1 MTFFSS
7 DDEITGLAGA
17 FYNGSMPLS
26 RWNKATQ
33 MAITFYFAVRFPR
46 KMAFDILSERIPSL
60 WAGLL
65 SEKRRSD
72 IDKSIVCWLGR
83 AKEFAEIYHNLDELS
98 ALTNL
103 FMATHWA
110 HDMPYPQLFDNSFH
124 NAITEQ
130 LILPEVSSNFDV
142 SISGRDLMSA

>member
-17 FYNGSMPLS
+17 FFNGSLPLS
-26 RWNKATQ
+26 KWNKATQ
-33 MAITFYFAVRFPR
+33 MAITFYFAVRFPG
-46 KMAFDILSERIPSL
+46 KMAFDIMSERIPSL

-65 SEKRRSD
+65 SERRRSE
-72 IDKSIVCWLGR
+72 IDKSIDCWLAR
-83 AKEFAEIYHNLDELS
+83 AKEFAEIYYNLDELS

-124 NAITEQ
+124 NAITER
-130 LILPEVSSNFDV
+130 LKMPDVSSSLDARN
-142 SISGRDLMSA
+142 SGRDLMSV